1 MRRYTNPQAHGY
13 LMEAKACGKIEKELH
28 RIIEKYQRAVDREA
42 AVRKKDLEAALQY
55 RSEREIQDDYGY
67 EVITEEQ
74 YDLYL
79 AIFREGEAAA
89 ENHEKSVNELALAIA
104 RRILSDIYE
113 DRKEW
118 EFCALSPQEQA
129 KALAEAAESQRKW
142 KAYIAELKA
151 RRDAIGSL

>member
-13 LMEAKACGKIEKELH
+13 LMEAKACEKLEKDLR
-28 RIIEKYQRAVDREA
+28 RIIEKYQRAVNREEA
-42 AVRKKDLEAALQY
+42 ARKKDLEAALQY

-67 EVITEEQ
+67 DVITEEQ
-74 YDLYL
+74 YALYL

-104 RRILSDIYE
+104 QRVLNDIYE

-129 KALAEAAESQRKW
+129 KAMVEAAESQRKW

-151 RRDAIGSL
+151 KRDSIGCL

>member
-13 LMEAKACGKIEKELH
+13 LMEAKACTRIEKDLS
-28 RIIEKYQRAVDREA
+28 RIIEKYQRAVAREA
-42 AVRKKDLEAALQY
+42 EARKKDLEAALQY

-67 EVITEEQ
+67 ELITEEQ

-79 AIFREGEAAA
+79 EIFREGQEAA
-89 ENHEKSVNELALAIA
+89 ERHKKSVNELALAIA
-104 RRILSDIYE
+104 QRILSDIYA

-129 KALAEAAESQRKW
+129 KALADAAESQRKW
-142 KAYIAELKA
+142 KAYIAELKT
-151 RRDAIGSL
+151 RRSKIGSL